1 MLFRSEVARE
11 KFEMVLIADSP
22 LDCGHAPYV
31 IGKRCVTQA
40 LWRAVMGSSTEQQ
53 VGDKAPV
60 TDVSWDDCQLF
71 IERLNQRTGFCFQLP
86 TERQWELAV
95 WSSKEAGKLRYGKK
109 GKANSNA
116 KGGVANGEIVATG
129 QLWEWCRDRYTG
141 DPFAYTMTPDIEP
154 EVFPPLY
161 VLRGST
167 FDVFGFPDEP
177 CDHGF
182 SVPSQRSNDQIGR
195 AHV

>member
-1 MLFRSEVARE
+1 MIRSWFVIKVIYFWAMKDYFKSLFDFKKELITVEVARE

-53 VGDKAPV
+53 VGDMAPV

-95 WSSKEAGKLRYGKK
+95 WSSKEAKKLSYDNK
-109 GKANSNA
+109 GKGSSNT

-129 QLWEWCRDRYTG
+129 KFWEWFRDRYTG
-141 DPFAYTMTPDIEP
+141 DPFAYTLPPDI
-154 EVFPPLY
+154 
-161 VLRGST
+161 
-167 FDVFGFPDEP
+167 
-177 CDHGF
+177 
-182 SVPSQRSNDQIGR
+182 
-195 AHV
+195 